1 MMSNIPNSVK
11 YEVHIIIN
19 DETYD
24 IFETDITEVIQKGII
39 NGDFDND
46 KESIAQ
52 VALIAV
58 GIMYTIPDFLDIK
71 NRKWLTKKPNS
82 TFFNLS
88 PRT

>member
-39 NGDFDND
+39 NGDFDTD

-52 VALIAV
+52 AALIAV

-71 NRKWLTKKPNS
+71 NRKWLIKKPNS
-82 TFFNLS
+82 ISFNPS
-88 PRT
+88 PRI